1 MDARHDRRRRCTSTC
16 NPPPSVALSDA
27 GLHSDEPRA
36 HATVPA
42 SLVDEAGTLVVHRMH
57 REALVARGLEGGE
70 VRFDFSRSVA
80 YVRR

>member
-1 MDARHDRRRRCTSTC
+1 
-16 NPPPSVALSDA
+16 
-27 GLHSDEPRA
+27 
-36 HATVPA
+36 VPA

-57 REALVARGLEGGE
+57 REPLIARGLQGGE